1 MIILIL
7 PIRVVYIYI
16 YLVNISVNCLKL
28 LKMFS
33 YFAFHAHE
41 KTYLKPLA
49 VSLSYFNIFF
59 RSSPERKSGA

>member
-7 PIRVVYIYI
+7 PIRVVYI